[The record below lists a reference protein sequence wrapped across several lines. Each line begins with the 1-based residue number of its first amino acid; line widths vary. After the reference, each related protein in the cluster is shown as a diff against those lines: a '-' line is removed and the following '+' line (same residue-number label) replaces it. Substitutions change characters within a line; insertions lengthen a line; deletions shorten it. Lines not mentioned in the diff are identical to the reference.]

1 MNVVVVAVFGR
12 REDGEIDAEE
22 IANSKYNQRNYNSE
36 GRGRGNE
43 NDTQTEEV
51 PGRGRSDATYLIH
64 ISAFHDDGKKGKKKY
79 D

>member
-1 MNVVVVAVFGR
+1 MNGVDV
-12 REDGEIDAEE
+12 EIDAEE

-36 GRGRGNE
+36 GRGNE

-64 ISAFHDDGKKGKKKY
+64 ISAFHDDGKKAKKV
-79 D
+79 